1 MNLIRYSFGLA
12 AGAVLV
18 ACGGNNPQPV
28 VEPAEPV
35 AAPAP
40 QVSLDSAVDRYSY
53 ALGMDLGKAIANINV
68 PVKMDVLMIALQD
81 EVDPAR
87 KVLLSDS
94 ASESA
99 LQDLLLRMQ
108 KQKEDDEKAA
118 AAKALEDQAAFL
130 AKNVLDS
137 TVKVTPKGVQYRVLK
152 AGTGISPK
160 VTDKVQVHY
169 IGALLDGTQFD
180 NSVKRGEPLEF
191 PVGAVIEG
199 WQDLLQVMK
208 EGDKVKAWIPSA
220 LAYGEAGVPPT
231 IPGNALLIFEVELL
245 KVYAEVPPVDSTAVP
260 ADSAAA
266 APADSAAATAAPAV
280 APADTTKAAPS
291 KPAAA
296 PAAAPA
302 DSTKAVPAAA
312 PAAKADASTSSATG
326 KPAAAPADTAKVA
339 PAAKPAAAPAD
350 TAKAAPAK
358 PAAAPAAKPAAEAKK
373 LEAKPAAK
381 AAPAA
386 KPAAE
391 AKPAAAPAKPA
402 AKPAAK
408 Q

>member
-1 MNLIRYSFGLA
+1 MRYSFGLA
-12 AGAVLV
+12 VGAVLV

-266 APADSAAATAAPAV
+266 APADSAATAATAPAV

-296 PAAAPA
+296 PAAAAPA
-302 DSTKAVPAAA
+302 DSAKAA
-312 PAAKADASTSSATG
+312 PAAV
-326 KPAAAPADTAKVA
+326 PAAAPADTAKA
-339 PAAKPAAAPAD
+339 APAKPAAAPADKPAAEAKKLEAKPAAKATPAAKPAAAPAD

-358 PAAAPAAKPAAEAKK
+358 PAAE
-373 LEAKPAAK
+373 
-381 AAPAA
+381 
-386 KPAAE
+386 
-391 AKPAAAPAKPA
+391 
-402 AKPAAK
+402 PAAK

>member
-12 AGAVLV
+12 VGAVLV
-18 ACGGNNPQPV
+18 ACGGNAPQPA
-28 VEPAEPV
+28 VEPAEPAV
-35 AAPAP
+35 APAP
-40 QVSLDSAVDRYSY
+40 KVSLDSAVDRYSY

-87 KVLLSDS
+87 QPLMKDS
-94 ASESA
+94 ESESA

-266 APADSAAATAAPAV
+266 APADSAANAAT
-280 APADTTKAAPS
+280 APADTS

-296 PAAAPA
+296 PAAAAPA
-302 DSTKAVPAAA
+302 DSAKAAPAAA
-312 PAAKADASTSSATG
+312 PAAKAEA
-326 KPAAAPADTAKVA
+326 KPAAAAPADTTKTA

-358 PAAAPAAKPAAEAKK
+358 PAAS
-373 LEAKPAAK
+373 AAK

>member
-1 MNLIRYSFGLA
+1 MKLTHYSLGFALCG
-12 AGAVLV
+12 VLV
-18 ACGGNNPQPV
+18 ACGGS
-28 VEPAEPV
+28 
-35 AAPAP
+35 APAP
-40 QVSLDSAVDRYSY
+40 AVDPADSSAAAVKAPAPVVSLDSAVDRYSY
-53 ALGMDLGKAIANINV
+53 ALGMDLGRAVANINV
-68 PVKMDVLMIALQD
+68 PVKMDVLMMALQD

-87 KVLLSDS
+87 KVLMSDS

-108 KQKEDDEKAA
+108 QQKEADEKAA

-180 NSVKRGEPLEF
+180 NSRARNEPLEF
-191 PVGAVIEG
+191 PVSAVIEG
-199 WQDLLQVMK
+199 WQDLLLAMK

-245 KVYAEVPPVDSTAVP
+245 KVYAEVPPADSSAAP

-266 APADSAAATAAPAV
+266 APADSAAAVADSTKPA
-280 APADTTKAAPS
+280 
-291 KPAAA
+291 PAAA
-296 PAAAPA
+296 PADSAKPAEAKPAETKPAAAAPA
-302 DSTKAVPAAA
+302 DSTKAE
-312 PAAKADASTSSATG
+312 AK
-326 KPAAAPADTAKVA
+326 PAAPADTAKTAAPKAA
-339 PAAKPAAAPAD
+339 PAKAEAKPAAAP
-350 TAKAAPAK
+350 KAAPTKAEAK
-358 PAAAPAAKPAAEAKK
+358 PAAKAEAKSAAAPAAKPAAKK
-373 LEAKPAAK
+373 
-381 AAPAA
+381 
-386 KPAAE
+386 
-391 AKPAAAPAKPA
+391 
-402 AKPAAK
+402 
-408 Q
+408 